1 MTCYDKRWAMTDKLQ
16 QHEEALA
23 FLQAELSQL
32 SDELYAQ
39 QKEIAALRLEIAKLN
54 AKWQASQADSG
65 ILHPMDD
72 TPPPHY

>member
-1 MTCYDKRWAMTDKLQ
+1 MQ
-16 QHEEALA
+16 S
-23 FLQAELSQL
+23 ELSQL